1 MGLSPTVP
9 RSQASAWP
17 YSWIVASMVKRQRT
31 FSHLA
36 CGSGNHHDHHKGR
49 VRAPT
54 AHYRRVARTRL
65 TIKDFADPLVR
76 VPGEGDTP
84 CDLGIRQEET

>member
-1 MGLSPTVP
+1 MITTRAV
-9 RSQASAWP
+9 SALLP
-17 YSWIVASMVKRQRT
+17 
-31 FSHLA
+31 
-36 CGSGNHHDHHKGR
+36 
-49 VRAPT
+49 